1 MDKSVN
7 MKIVIIGGRGTAIVI
22 ADQIWDARQRFGMD
36 IEVLGL
42 ALDDHSGGDEVSGY
56 PILCDIKDAYEK
68 FKKYDDVK
76 FIYQLYRPDLMR
88 ERTQILTDL
97 NIPIEKFCNF
107 IHPSVMLAKSAK
119 IGLGNVL
126 LSNVVENCNTIL
138 GNFNTVN
145 SGTLLGHDITVGN
158 NNYFAG
164 QVCVGSG
171 LSIGNENFIG
181 LNSSIRNGITIG
193 NNNIVGM
200 SSNITKSV
208 DSNCVLY
215 GNPAIIKP
223 QLNHIIR

>member
-1 MDKSVN
+1 
-7 MKIVIIGGRGTAIVI
+7 MKIIFIGGRGTAIVI
-22 ADQIWDARQRFGMD
+22 ADQMYDAHVRYGMD

-56 PILCDIKDAYEK
+56 PILCGINELYDK
-68 FKKYDDVK
+68 FGKYDDIK
-76 FIYQLYRPDLMR
+76 FVYQLYRPDVLKERVAIR
-88 ERTQILTDL
+88 ENLH
-97 NIPIEKFCNF
+97 IPFSKFYTF

-119 IGLGNVL
+119 IGVGNVFL
-126 LSNVVENCNTIL
+126 ANVVVNCNAVI

-145 SGTLLGHDITVGN
+145 SGTLLGHDIKIGD

-171 LSIGNENFIG
+171 LTIGNANFIG
-181 LNSSIRNGITIG
+181 LNTSIRNGISIG
-193 NNNIVGM
+193 DGNIVGM

-208 DSNCVLY
+208 SNDNVLY

-223 QLNHIIR
+223 KLNNIIR

>member
-1 MDKSVN
+1 
-7 MKIVIIGGRGTAIVI
+7 MKIVLIGGRGTAIVI
-22 ADQIWDARQRFGMD
+22 ADQIIDAHQHYGMD

-42 ALDDHSGGDEVSGY
+42 ALDDHSGGDDILGY
-56 PILCDIKDAYEK
+56 PILCDIKDAYAKFEK
-68 FKKYDDVK
+68 YEDVK
-76 FIYQLYRPDLMR
+76 FIYQLYRPDVMR
-88 ERTQILTDL
+88 ERTQILYDL
-97 NIPIEKFCNF
+97 NIPTEKFCNF
-107 IHPSVMLAKSAK
+107 IHPSVMFARSAK
-119 IGLGNVL
+119 MGYGNVL
-126 LSNVVENCNTIL
+126 LANAVVNCNAVI

-181 LNSSIRNGITIG
+181 LNTSIRNGISIG
-193 NNNIVGM
+193 NNNVVGM
-200 SSNITKSV
+200 ASNITKDVS
-208 DSNCVLY
+208 DNNVLY